1 MFDVYM
7 CDGLGKPCGSRWAE
21 FPANASETSIR
32 VTESILRFYSKIS
45 ANILMCKLTK
55 QFPDL

>member
-1 MFDVYM
+1 M